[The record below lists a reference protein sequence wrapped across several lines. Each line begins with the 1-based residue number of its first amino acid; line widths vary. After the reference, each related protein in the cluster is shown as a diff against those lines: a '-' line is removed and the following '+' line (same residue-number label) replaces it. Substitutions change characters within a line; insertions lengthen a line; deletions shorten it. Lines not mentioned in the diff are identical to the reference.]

1 MISEA
6 NENFLIKDLILFD
19 SKKTNEKQ
27 AGTLL
32 YSHVVVEW
40 LREWSV
46 SDQNEILVSGWL
58 LFKGKV
64 ILFLKK
70 KKIFQTLFDIIY
82 FWKRL

>member
-6 NENFLIKDLILFD
+6 NENFLTKDLILFD

-27 AGTLL
+27 VGTLL
-32 YSHVVVEW
+32 YGHVVVEW

-46 SDQNEILVSGWL
+46 SDQNEILASGCL

-64 ILFLKK
+64 ILFLEKNIT
-70 KKIFQTLFDIIY
+70 KIFYQTLFDINC
-82 FWKRL
+82 F